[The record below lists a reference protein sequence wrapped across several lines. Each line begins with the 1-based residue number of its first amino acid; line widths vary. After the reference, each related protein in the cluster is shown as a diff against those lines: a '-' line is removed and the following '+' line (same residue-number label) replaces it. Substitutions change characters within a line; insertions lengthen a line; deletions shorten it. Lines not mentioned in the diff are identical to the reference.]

1 MEPEKLFSFKSS
13 FRFKRE
19 YYMGPEKDGFSFKE
33 VFVWGQLHVIPSHI
47 VEFRGIELR
56 NYIICPCIVGGKPDI
71 PSGLPKDYYR
81 GFKGCVGYVFIQDK
95 ELHLYNDRHEINSS
109 IDFCH

>member
-1 MEPEKLFSFKSS
+1 MITSHQKKMFSLRSVS
-13 FRFKRE
+13 GRYNILRT
-19 YYMGPEKDGFSFKE
+19 
-33 VFVWGQLHVIPSHI
+33 VLTTSHI
-47 VEFRGIELR
+47 FEFRSASLSNNTICL
-56 NYIICPCIVGGKPDI
+56 YIAGGKADI

-81 GFKGCVGYVFIQDK
+81 GFRGCVGYVFIQDK